1 MKNFARKFL
10 TKQLF
15 TDEEQAVRYFLGELS
30 ENEQSA
36 VEERFFADEDY
47 SRFLDAAENDL
58 IDDYVCDKLD
68 FRQTQNFERKL
79 LISERRREE
88 VRLAQILQTET
99 FVERAVLSIA
109 PSVSLH
115 QWFNNLFRVPNLAWT
130 GGLATIAILILL
142 GNFWFINSPEKN
154 QIAQIKIKN
163 LTPVAIENQMQIADL
178 SESSLFGVL
187 PVGSKTPSESNVI
200 QKQSIVR
207 QNLKFATKPILEKRQ
222 ATPRVKPKPI
232 PALTLLPPVQSA
244 EKPLIVGARN
254 TENIRLRVIHN
265 NAKNFIKYC
274 VEIHAKDGDLIWS
287 REIAVNE
294 KTLQKPL
301 ALDVRRGALIAGTY
315 ELTISGATDDG
326 QLEEVNFYN
335 FTVEKN
341 NATHFSSFL
350 PVKNERQ
357 R

>member
-36 VEERFFADEDY
+36 VEEHFFADEDY

-68 FRQTQNFERKL
+68 FRQKQNFERNF

-99 FVERAVLSIA
+99 FVERDVLPIA

-163 LTPVAIENQMQIADL
+163 LTPVAIENQMQVADL
-178 SESSLFGVL
+178 SESSSFGVL
-187 PVGSKTPSESNVI
+187 PVSNNTLSESDVI
-200 QKQSIVR
+200 QKQSVVR
-207 QNLKFATKPILEKRQ
+207 QTSCRMCSPTK
-222 ATPRVKPKPI
+222 T
-232 PALTLLPPVQSA
+232 
-244 EKPLIVGARN
+244 
-254 TENIRLRVIHN
+254 
-265 NAKNFIKYC
+265 
-274 VEIHAKDGDLIWS
+274 
-287 REIAVNE
+287 
-294 KTLQKPL
+294 
-301 ALDVRRGALIAGTY
+301 
-315 ELTISGATDDG
+315 
-326 QLEEVNFYN
+326 
-335 FTVEKN
+335 
-341 NATHFSSFL
+341 
-350 PVKNERQ
+350 
-357 R
+357 